1 MGDTLLDHGG
11 GLDDRRT
18 SLGALAA
25 FVGRDYFQFGLVEGQ
40 GVRVDGRLR
49 DEAVGHGQ
57 AEDTGDEGGA
67 AEEEE
72 VPVEAA
78 GLLERELAG
87 LGC

>member
-18 SLGALAA
+18 NLGALAA
-25 FVGRDYFQFGLVEGQ
+25 FVGRDCFQFGLVEGQ

-49 DEAVGHGQ
+49 DETVGHGQ
-57 AEDTGDEGGA
+57 AEDASDEGGA
-67 AEEEE
+67 SEEEE